1 LEGIACSSDTFQPS
15 PFDVKLTHPIEGEN
29 IKMKMRFL
37 CMVAAVSVLAACSS
51 DEPKKAETVANNTP
65 PAVAPVAP
73 PKSTLVPGSQEDF
86 VKNVGDRVFFD
97 YDKASLKPE
106 GKDQLTKWVAF
117 LKQYPND
124 QLTVEGHCDERGTR
138 EYNLALG
145 EKRAS
150 AVKEFL
156 VANGVAATR
165 RKTVSYGKERPAVLG
180 SNEAAYAQNRRGV
193 GVIN

>member
-1 LEGIACSSDTFQPS
+1 
-15 PFDVKLTHPIEGEN
+15 
-29 IKMKMRFL
+29 MKMRFL
-37 CMVAAVSVLAACSS
+37 CMVAAVSLLAACSS
-51 DEPKKAETVANNTP
+51 DEPKKADQVATNTTQP
-65 PAVAPVAP
+65 TAPMAP
-73 PKSTLVPGSQEDF
+73 KATGLVPGSQEDF

-124 QLTVEGHCDERGTR
+124 QLQVEGHADERGTR

-145 EKRAS
+145 EKRAAS
-150 AVKEFL
+150 VKDFL
-156 VANGVAATR
+156 VANGVAASRLHTI
-165 RKTVSYGKERPAVLG
+165 SYGKERPAVLG

-193 GVIN
+193 GVIQ

>member
-1 LEGIACSSDTFQPS
+1 
-15 PFDVKLTHPIEGEN
+15 
-29 IKMKMRFL
+29 MKMRFL

-51 DEPKKAETVANNTP
+51 DEPKKAEQAAVATP
-65 PAVAPVAP
+65 PAAAPKAAPVD
-73 PKSTLVPGSQEDF
+73 TLVPGSQADF

-97 YDKASLKPE
+97 YDKSSLKPE

-117 LKQYPND
+117 LKKYPND
-124 QLTVEGHCDERGTR
+124 QLLVEGHADERGTR

-145 EKRAS
+145 ERRAN

-156 VANGVAATR
+156 VANGVETAR
-165 RKTVSYGKERPAVLG
+165 VKTVSYGKERPAVLG

-193 GVIN
+193 GVIQ

>member
-1 LEGIACSSDTFQPS
+1 
-15 PFDVKLTHPIEGEN
+15 
-29 IKMKMRFL
+29 MKMRFL
-37 CMVAAVSVLAACSS
+37 CMVAAVSLLAACA
-51 DEPKKAETVANNTP
+51 DKPEEKKADVAQAQP
-65 PAVAPVAP
+65 PMAQPTAPKAVGI
-73 PKSTLVPGSQEDF
+73 VPGSQEDF

-124 QLTVEGHCDERGTR
+124 QLLVEGHADERGTR

-145 EKRAS
+145 EKRATS
-150 AVKEFL
+150 VKEFL

-165 RKTVSYGKERPAVLG
+165 LKTVSYGKERPAVLG

-193 GVIN
+193 GVIQ